1 MERMFKTNI
10 PLFDVFF
17 EPVISNDY
25 LQRVFQTCSLF
36 VSLLEKVWSKFVDL
50 GRNISRWLS
59 PGGRVGGSGRKPKV
73 SRKPTLI
80 IRKWSR
86 MAPSWRSL
94 FIRPKGRL
102 VRAPLRSLVNVEV
115 SWQNVIFHGDVAL
128 RSV

>member
-1 MERMFKTNI
+1 M
-10 PLFDVFF
+10 
-17 EPVISNDY
+17 
-25 LQRVFQTCSLF
+25 LQRIFLCLISMFFQTGNFKRLPQVFQTCSF
-36 VSLLEKVWSKFVDL
+36 VSLLQKYGPNLWNDFSMAKP
-50 GRNISRWLS
+50 R
-59 PGGRVGGSGRKPKV
+59 GSGRKPKV